1 MRHDNTRIALGTAL
15 CTTMGV
21 IYYYLFDQQK
31 RYAAAL
37 KGMDE

>member
-1 MRHDNTRIALGTAL
+1 VSNRDVLAVLVV